1 MTRVFWKRYIQAGE
15 LERYRILEELSILED
30 EDGFYKYFNTT
41 LFRSY
46 LDDLI
51 EYMEDRE
58 K

>member
-15 LERYRILEELSILED
+15 LERYRILEELPILED